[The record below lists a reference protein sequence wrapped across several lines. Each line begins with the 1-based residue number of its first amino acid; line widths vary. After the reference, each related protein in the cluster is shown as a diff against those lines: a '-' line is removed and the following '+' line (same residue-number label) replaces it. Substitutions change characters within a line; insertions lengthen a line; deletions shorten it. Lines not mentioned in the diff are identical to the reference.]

1 MAVRKM
7 ANAEMAKGTA
17 TRGSAKSGANRALML
32 FAAIPPYVIL
42 NRGFH
47 ANGVF
52 TASGSGN
59 VGGCDA
65 DRVRSGRLQSAEK
78 EGLLRRRFTSGY
90 DPVGTVG
97 RAEAENELLDGT
109 PAILPV
115 AQVNGTR
122 SGCHGQI

>member
-1 MAVRKM
+1 MF
-7 ANAEMAKGTA
+7 
-17 TRGSAKSGANRALML
+17 
-32 FAAIPPYVIL
+32 FAAIPPNVIL
-42 NRGFH
+42 NQGFRI
-47 ANGVF
+47 NGVF
-52 TASGSGN
+52 AASGSGD

-65 DRVRSGRLQSAEK
+65 DHVRSGRLQSAEK